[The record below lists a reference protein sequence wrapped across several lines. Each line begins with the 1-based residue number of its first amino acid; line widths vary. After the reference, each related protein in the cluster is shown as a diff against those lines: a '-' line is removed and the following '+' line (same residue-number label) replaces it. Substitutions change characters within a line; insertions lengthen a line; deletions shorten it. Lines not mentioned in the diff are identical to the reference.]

1 MYKIL
6 TSIIA
11 ERTYTFLSEHQLL
24 PSEQKGCKRGSYGCK
39 DQLLINKMILE
50 DCKTKKKNL
59 STAWIDYKKAFDS
72 VPHTWIIKCMEIYK
86 ICPVTVNFI
95 TESMKC
101 WKTTLHLNHAEGS
114 ITSRPINIKSGIFQG
129 DSLSTPILSCPRS
142 TEFITKGIHLC
153 VDESD
158 GIQHAKMKEKVRKEY
173 YRRVRMVLK
182 TELNAANRFEA
193 INTLAI
199 PVVTYS
205 FNIIDWKMS
214 EIKRLDTKTRKLL
227 TLSKMHHTKAD
238 VDRLYLPRN
247 AGGRGLIQLE
257 ASYKTTTIGLDTYL
271 KNTDDALI
279 KLVQEHD
286 GRKKL
291 YSIQKQAEQFK
302 QELDLQIPDKQAD
315 ETTTKYAKIT
325 KQMARNKAQEKLTK
339 QWEDKALHGR
349 YPKRINEADVY
360 HHETNQWLKSSGL

>member
-1 MYKIL
+1 MAYCITHLQLKTEETKNPKNYRPITCLPTMYKIL

-11 ERTYTFLSEHQLL
+11 ERTYTFLNEHQLL
-24 PSEQKGCKRGSYGCK
+24 PSEQEGCKRGSYGCK

-50 DCKTKKKNL
+50 DWKTKKKNL

-72 VPHTWIIKCMEIYK
+72 VPHTCIIKCMEIYK

-95 TESMKC
+95 AESMKC
-101 WKTTLHLNHAEGS
+101 WKTTLHRNH
-114 ITSRPINIKSGIFQG
+114 IKIENKYKYLG
-129 DSLSTPILSCPRS
+129 
-142 TEFITKGIHLC
+142 
-153 VDESD
+153 VDEGD
-158 GIQHAKMKEKVRKEY
+158 GIQHAKIKEKARKEY

-193 INTLAI
+193 INTLALAI

-227 TLSKMHHTKAD
+227 TLSKIHHRNAD

-247 AGGRGLIQLE
+247 AGGSRLIQLE

-279 KLVQEHD
+279 ELVQEHD

-291 YSIQKQAEQFK
+291 YSIAEIVLYSRAFQTRTRPNNPR
-302 QELDLQIPDKQAD
+302 Q
-315 ETTTKYAKIT
+315 TS
-325 KQMARNKAQEKLTK
+325 R
-339 QWEDKALHGR
+339 
-349 YPKRINEADVY
+349 
-360 HHETNQWLKSSGL
+360 